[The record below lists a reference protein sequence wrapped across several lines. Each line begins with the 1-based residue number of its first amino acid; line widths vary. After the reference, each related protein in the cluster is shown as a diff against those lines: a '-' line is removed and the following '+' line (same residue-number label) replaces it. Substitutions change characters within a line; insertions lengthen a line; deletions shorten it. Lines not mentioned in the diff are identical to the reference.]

1 MNPTYMD
8 EATKAALSQNYDAI
22 ANEPATWLFV
32 ADNLGL
38 SANLLEP
45 HFPVDLTKETDH
57 TRSVVS
63 ARIQG
68 PILMLRGCGLECLFK
83 ALYVAK
89 GNKLGE
95 GGRYVSPGGK
105 PHDLISLAQKAE
117 FVLSPSES
125 DLVAYLGDF
134 IMQGRYPMMKK
145 APTAYS
151 VLSDGTR
158 RSTVWS
164 EQDERD
170 YHAFR
175 PRLRA
180 EVVRVARKE

>member
-1 MNPTYMD
+1 MD
-8 EATKAALSQNYDAI
+8 STWMDDETKAALRQNDDAI
-22 ANEPATWLFV
+22 ANEPATWLIV

-38 SANLLEP
+38 TAKLLEP
-45 HFPVDLTKETDH
+45 HFPIDLTKETDP
-57 TRSVVS
+57 TRIVIR
-63 ARIQG
+63 ARVQG

-95 GGRYVSPGGK
+95 GGRYVSAGGK
-105 PHDLISLAQKAE
+105 EHDLISLAQKAA
-117 FVLSPSES
+117 FSMSASES
-125 DLVAYLGDF
+125 ALVAYLGHF
-134 IMQGRYPMMKK
+134 IMQGRYPMAKR
-145 APTAYS
+145 APDAYV
-151 VLSDGTR
+151 VLADGTR
-158 RSTVWS
+158 RSTLWS

-180 EVVRVARKE
+180 EVVRVAKKE